1 MTWWHYL
8 VQQEVRDP
16 VQFVECVVNKVFFQN
31 SLVVHVAT
39 TRMEWM
45 TNVTLDDGN
54 TLLFLLKFM

>member
-8 VQQEVRDP
+8 ESQEVKDP
-16 VQFVECVVNKVFFQN
+16 VQFVASVVNKVFFQN
-31 SLVVHVAT
+31 TKITHVAT

-45 TNVTLDDGN
+45 RNVTLDDGN